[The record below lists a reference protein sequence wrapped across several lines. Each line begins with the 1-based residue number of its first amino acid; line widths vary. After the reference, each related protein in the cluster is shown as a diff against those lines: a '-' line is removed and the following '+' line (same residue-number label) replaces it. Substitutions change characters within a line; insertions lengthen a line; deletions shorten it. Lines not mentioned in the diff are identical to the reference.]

1 MRIET
6 VENSFNVVEEPQIN
20 IKFNRTS
27 STQKAIKET
36 NKDVLNVLS
45 LFSGCGGMDLGF
57 EGGFSVL
64 SSSVNEKLTP
74 NFIDKKLKNGFV
86 LLKKTKFKTVF
97 ANDILPD
104 ARNAW
109 VNYFS
114 KREHNVEDFYQES
127 IVDLVKMY
135 RNGTNLFPDNVD
147 VVTGGFPCQDFSVAG
162 KRNGFNSHK
171 NHIGELV
178 VSEEPSVETRGQLY
192 MWMKEVIEITQ
203 PNIFIAEN
211 VKGLVNLSNV
221 KEIIQKDFSSAN
233 GNGYIVLEPQVLHS
247 ADYGVPQSRERVIF
261 IGIKKSALN
270 GQALTELLKKELSE
284 KFNPYPKPTHSYKTK
299 GEGLKHFVQLK
310 EIFKHLEEPEF
321 TNDLSQ
327 RFYSKAKFMGKHCQG
342 QTEIKLSGIAPT
354 IRSEHHGN
362 IEFRRLSIENGGQIS
377 TELNKGLKERRL
389 TPRECAL
396 IQTFPP
402 DYDFVI
408 ENKNGRKGSFL
419 VSPSQAYK
427 IIGNA
432 VPPLLA
438 YNLSKRIE
446 AIWDLYFKKEL

>member
-1 MRIET
+1 MRTEIMERDL
-6 VENSFNVVEEPQIN
+6 SVVEEPQLDFLYYP
-20 IKFNRTS
+20 KTTLRT
-27 STQKAIKET
+27 TKEENKET
-36 NKDVLNVLS
+36 LNVLS

-64 SSSVNEKLTP
+64 QQSINEILTP
-74 NFIDKKLKNGFV
+74 HFIDKKEKNGFV
-86 LLKKTKFKTVF
+86 KLKKTKFKTVF
-97 ANDILPD
+97 ANDILID

-109 VNYFS
+109 VNHFS
-114 KREHNVEDFYQES
+114 KKGHNAEDFYKDS

-135 RNGTNLFPDNVD
+135 RNGVNVFPEDVD

-162 KRNGFNSHK
+162 KRNGFTSHK
-171 NHIGELV
+171 NHKGELIENETA
-178 VSEEPSVETRGQLY
+178 SAETRGQLY

-203 PNIFIAEN
+203 PKIFIAEN
-211 VKGLVNLSNV
+211 VKGLVNLGDV
-221 KEIIQKDFSSAN
+221 KSIIQKDFSSAN
-233 GNGYIVLEPQVLHS
+233 GNGYIVLDPQVLHS
-247 ADYGVPQSRERVIF
+247 ANFGVPQSRERVIF
-261 IGIKKSALN
+261 IGIKKSALKKSILN
-270 GQALTELLKKELSE
+270 ELEKEIISE
-284 KFNPYPKPTHSYKTK
+284 QYNPYPKPTHSYTVE
-299 GEGLKHFVQLK
+299 GENLKHFVQLK
-310 EIFKHLEEPEF
+310 DVFKHLDEPEN
-321 TNDLSQ
+321 TQDLSQ

-342 QTEIKLSGIAPT
+342 QTEIKLPSISPT

-362 IEFRRLSIENGGQIS
+362 IEFRRLSKENGGQIES
-377 TELNKGLKERRL
+377 ELNKGLKERRL
-389 TPRECAL
+389 TVRECAL

-438 YNLSKRIE
+438 YNLAKRIE
-446 AIWDLYFKKEL
+446 DIWDLYFKK

>member
-1 MRIET
+1 MKTTKDKVI
-6 VENSFNVVEEPQIN
+6 EEPLMDST
-20 IKFNRTS
+20 FGS
-27 STQKAIKET
+27 SKSFHENKNNET
-36 NKDVLNVLS
+36 DTITVLS

-57 EGGFSVL
+57 EGGFPVL
-64 SSSVNEKLTP
+64 EASVNETLTP
-74 NFIDKKLKNGFV
+74 HFIDKKMGNGFIQ
-86 LLKKTKFKTVF
+86 LKKNKFITVF
-97 ANDILPD
+97 ANDIFTD

-114 KREHNVEDFYQES
+114 KRGHNCDVFHPDS
-127 IVDLVKMY
+127 IVDLVKKHKS
-135 RNGTNLFPDNVD
+135 GVKVFPESVD

-171 NHIGELV
+171 NHKGEIIEKETA
-178 VSEEPSVETRGQLY
+178 STETRGQLY

-203 PNIFIAEN
+203 PKIFIAEN
-211 VKGLVNLSNV
+211 VKGLVNLNNV
-221 KEIIQKDFSSAN
+221 KEIIQNDFSSAH
-233 GNGYIVLEPQVLHS
+233 GNGYIVLDPQVLHS

-261 IGIKKSALN
+261 IGIKKNALKKSALE
-270 GQALTELLKKELSE
+270 ELEKKTISNQY
-284 KFNPYPKPTHSYKTK
+284 NPYPKPTHSYTVE
-299 GEGLKHFVQLK
+299 GAGLKHFVQLK
-310 EIFKHLEEPEF
+310 DVFNYLAEPEES
-321 TNDLSQ
+321 NDLSQ
-327 RFYSKAKFMGKHCQG
+327 QYYSKAKFMGNHCQG
-342 QTEIKLSGIAPT
+342 QTEIKLMGIGPT

-362 IEFRRLSIENGGQIS
+362 IEFRRLSRAHGGKID
-377 TELNKGLKERRL
+377 EEIDGGRKERRL

-408 ENKNGRKGSFL
+408 ENKHGRKGSFL

-438 YNLSKRIE
+438 YNIAKRIE
-446 AIWDLYFKKEL
+446 DVWDLYFRK